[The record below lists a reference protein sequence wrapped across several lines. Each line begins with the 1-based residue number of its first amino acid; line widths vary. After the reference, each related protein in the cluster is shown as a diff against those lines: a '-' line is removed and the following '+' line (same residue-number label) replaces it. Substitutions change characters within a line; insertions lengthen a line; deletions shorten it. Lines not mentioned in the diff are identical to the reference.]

1 MIRTLPEL
9 LSSSFRGAVQCIP
22 CSLHLPLPFGGLR
35 RLAAGFLHL
44 GQRPTDGYALEKI
57 KNESFLATFPW

>member
-1 MIRTLPEL
+1 MMIRTLPEL

-44 GQRPTDGYALEKI
+44 GQRPTDGYALK
-57 KNESFLATFPW
+57 K